1 MFLRKS
7 HIAIDYF
14 LLVEHKNE
22 RKKTSLGNGE
32 VFFLLCFSAADRGT
46 KNSQCIS
53 GRCREIIGWHCGL
66 WNDGRIRDGIRPL
79 DRQDDKRAP
88 VWPRPP
94 PDSQRAFPFIGF
106 RRHVIIPPIL
116 KQPPPPPNTCS
127 LRVFLPALLSG
138 RKAGKVAGRFEDTL
152 KETSAFCTHQRRS
165 ENKLCY
171 K

>member
-116 KQPPPPPNTCS
+116 KQPPPAQHLLASGFSPRPLVREERGEGGRTFRGHPEGD
-127 LRVFLPALLSG
+127 LGFLHAPA
-138 RKAGKVAGRFEDTL
+138 TL
-152 KETSAFCTHQRRS
+152 
-165 ENKLCY
+165 
-171 K
+171 